1 MLAHVTLQVIDS
13 TRKENFSLKLKI
25 YFLEERLAKLAPDQV
40 DLALKENI
48 ELKVEFQ
55 TVRQELKR
63 YKKLLI
69 EAEGAIESLKKEKSS
84 TGGSSDDRERELE
97 REMRRMKEEWERE
110 RQGWEAALAEKEAEA
125 RQARERER
133 KNKAGEWD
141 GEDARVRRS
150 LVRVIWRPVWLT
162 LPSVL
167 GGNCA
172 VTVGA

>member
-1 MLAHVTLQVIDS
+1 VIDS

-55 TVRQELKR
+55 TLRQELKR

-69 EAEGAIESLKKEKSS
+69 EAEAAIESLKREMQSGPGS
-84 TGGSSDDRERELE
+84 GGARERELE

-110 RQGWEAALAEKEAEA
+110 RQGWEAALAETKAEA

-133 KNKAGEWD
+133 RNKVGDWE
-141 GEDARVRRS
+141 GEDARVRC
-150 LVRVIWRPVWLT
+150 
-162 LPSVL
+162 LPFL
-167 GGNCA
+167 ILR
-172 VTVGA
+172 